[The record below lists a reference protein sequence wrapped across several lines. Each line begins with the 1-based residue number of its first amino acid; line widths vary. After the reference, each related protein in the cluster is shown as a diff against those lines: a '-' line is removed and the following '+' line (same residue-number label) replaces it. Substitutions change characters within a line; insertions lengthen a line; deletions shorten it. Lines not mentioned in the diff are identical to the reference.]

1 MARSSHSA
9 KVPPTFRTYLN
20 GRYLMPVCQ
29 WQALMLVLFVL
40 GGCNTNHVFDNGDYR
55 PLGDPQSISRGQ

>member
-1 MARSSHSA
+1 
-9 KVPPTFRTYLN
+9 
-20 GRYLMPVCQ
+20 MPVCQ